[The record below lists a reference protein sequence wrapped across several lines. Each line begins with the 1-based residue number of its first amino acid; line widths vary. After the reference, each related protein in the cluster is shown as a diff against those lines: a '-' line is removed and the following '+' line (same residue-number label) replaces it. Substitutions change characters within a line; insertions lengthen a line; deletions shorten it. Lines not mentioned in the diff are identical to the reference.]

1 VIISP
6 APYKLESYLKLK
18 TSMKT
23 KIISILIFMLFMAAA
38 NYAQEAPNVKA
49 ARLLNE
55 SGAKF
60 TKVAEGIWTVPFGGK
75 QLRDFSVV
83 IAADKELL
91 LMFARVSRQKEF
103 RPATELFR
111 KLLAHND
118 DFDRVKIGID
128 KDGDV
133 IVRIDLSMR
142 LVDKKELNES
152 LNQTAAA
159 ADEVYASIKP
169 FLNPAK

>member
-1 VIISP
+1 MFLTAVV
-6 APYKLESYLKLK
+6 
-18 TSMKT
+18 T
-23 KIISILIFMLFMAAA
+23 
-38 NYAQEAPNVKA
+38 YAQETPNAKA

-60 TKVAEGIWTVPFGGK
+60 TKVAEGIWTVPFNGK

-91 LMFARVSRQKEF
+91 LMFATVSRQKEF
-103 RPATELFR
+103 RAAAELFR
-111 KLLAHND
+111 KLLTHND
-118 DFDRVKIGID
+118 EFDRVKIGID

-142 LVDKKELNES
+142 LVDKKELNDS